1 MSFNMEAK
9 LYTEILEEFDKAPNR
24 AEKIAVLR
32 KYDHPRL
39 REFFFMVYNPGVE
52 FDVQIPNYRPAN
64 EPAGLN
70 YTYLDIEVPKLYR
83 FIKGHPRLE
92 GSVLTEKK
100 KTELLVTVL
109 ESLHKDEAALL
120 CKVIKDKDV
129 GVKYL
134 TPRILVEAYQHINI
148 PV

>member
-1 MSFNMEAK
+1 MEAK
-9 LYTEILEEFDKAPNR
+9 LYSEILEEFDKAPTR
-24 AEKIAVLR
+24 AEKLAVLR
-32 KYDHPRL
+32 KHDHPRL
-39 REFFFMVYNPGVE
+39 REFFTMVYNPGFE
-52 FDVQIPNYRPAN
+52 FNVDIPEYRPAP

-70 YTYLDIEVPKLYR
+70 YTYLDVEVPKLYR
-83 FIKGHPRLE
+83 FIKDHPRLE
-92 GSVLTEKK
+92 GAEINEKK
-100 KTELLVTVL
+100 KSELLLTVL

-134 TPRILVEAYQHINI
+134 TPRILIDAYQHINI

>member
-1 MSFNMEAK
+1 MEAK
-9 LYTEILEEFDKAPNR
+9 LYSEILEEFDKAPTR
-24 AEKIAVLR
+24 AEKLAVLR
-32 KYDHPRL
+32 KHDHPRL
-39 REFFFMVYNPGVE
+39 REFFTMVYNPGFE
-52 FDVQIPNYRPAN
+52 FNVDIPEYRPAP

-70 YTYLDIEVPKLYR
+70 YTYLDVEVPKLYR
-83 FIKGHPRLE
+83 FIKNHPRLE
-92 GSVLTEKK
+92 GAEINEKK
-100 KTELLVTVL
+100 KSELLLTVL

-134 TPRILVEAYQHINI
+134 TPRILNDAYQHINI

>member
-1 MSFNMEAK
+1 MEAK
-9 LYTEILEEFDKAPNR
+9 LYSEILEEFANAPTR
-24 AEKIAVLR
+24 AEKLAVLR
-32 KYDHPRL
+32 KHDHPRL
-39 REFFFMVYNPGVE
+39 REFFTMVYNPGIV
-52 FDVQIPNYRPAN
+52 FDVEIPQYRPAP

-70 YTYLDIEVPKLYR
+70 YTYLDVEVPKLYR
-83 FIKGHPRLE
+83 FIKDHPRLE
-92 GSVLTEKK
+92 GATINEKK
-100 KTELLVTVL
+100 KSELLVTVL